1 MDPVYIDA
9 IWLGVAFASGILMK
23 QLGLP
28 TLVGFLLAGFFL
40 NYADI
45 IEGNLKQV
53 LDTIANLGITLLLFT
68 IGLKIKFKSLLKK
81 EVLLTA
87 SSHMTITILGFS
99 GLIFLMSYT
108 GMAFFAN
115 MSFESSLVVGFA
127 LSFSSTVFLVKI
139 FEERGELNAAHG
151 KIAIGILIIQDIF
164 AVIFIS
170 ATNDVLPSIWVFLLP
185 AYLYLIRF
193 LINPLL
199 SKAGHGELL
208 TVFGFVAPFVLGSLA
223 FYSVNLKP
231 DLGALILGML
241 LVNHPKNHE
250 LYERMMNYK
259 DFFLIAFFISIGL
272 AGKPTLSM
280 MLIALGLLIFA
291 FLKGYLFMLILAR
304 FNLRA
309 RTNFLASLSLSNY
322 SEFGLIVAAV
332 GLNKGLISEDWLL
345 IIALVMSLSFIISSP
360 LNAKSYELFDRFK
373 DRIVKLNRTSKEI
386 DCQPIIMKDS
396 EYLIIGI
403 GSIGQSALKEFESK
417 YPKKVLGVDYS
428 TETIER
434 LNDEGFN
441 LVWGDTTDREFWE
454 DRDFSNIKMV
464 VLSMSDYASNYNTL
478 KVINKIN
485 KRPFKIAAICH
496 YDDEKQ
502 KYLDLSVD
510 YVYYYKSSLGEDLA
524 QHAIQELQGA

>member
-1 MDPVYIDA
+1 MDPIYIDA
-9 IWLGVAFASGILMK
+9 IWLGVAFGSGILMK

-45 IEGNLKQV
+45 IEGNLKEV

-81 EVLLTA
+81 EVLVTA
-87 SSHMTITILGFS
+87 SSHMVLTILAFS

-108 GMAFFAN
+108 GMSFFMD

-139 FEERGELNAAHG
+139 FEERGELNSTHG

-170 ATNDVLPSIWVFLLP
+170 ATNDVLPSVWVFLLP
-185 AYLYLIRF
+185 VYLYFIRY
-193 LINPLL
+193 LLNPLL
-199 SKAGHGELL
+199 TKAGHGELL
-208 TVFGFVAPFVLGSLA
+208 TVFGFVAPFILGSLA

-272 AGKPTLSM
+272 TGKPTLSM
-280 MLIALGLLIFA
+280 ALIAIVILAFA
-291 FLKGYLFMLILAR
+291 FLKGYLFMAILAR

-332 GLNKGLISEDWLL
+332 GLSKGLISEDWLL
-345 IIALVMSLSFIISSP
+345 IIALVMSMSFVVSSP
-360 LNAKSYELFDRFK
+360 LNAKAYDLFDRFK
-373 DRIVKLNRTSKEI
+373 ERITKLNRTSKEI
-386 DCQPIIMKDS
+386 DCQPKIMKNF
-396 EYLIIGI
+396 EYIVIGI
-403 GSIGQSALKEFESK
+403 GSIGESALKEFEGK

-428 TETIER
+428 NETIER
-434 LNDEGFN
+434 LNSDGFN

-454 DRDFSNIKMV
+454 DSDFKNIKMV
-464 VLSMSDYASNYNTL
+464 VLAMSDYASNYNTL
-478 KVINKIN
+478 KVINKLK
-485 KRPFKIAAICH
+485 KRSFKIAAICH
-496 YDDEKQ
+496 YEDEKD

>member
-1 MDPVYIDA
+1 MDPIYIDA

-40 NYADI
+40 NYAEI
-45 IEGNLKQV
+45 IEGNLKEV
-53 LDTIANLGITLLLFT
+53 LDTIAELGITLLLFT

-81 EVLLTA
+81 EVLVTA
-87 SSHMTITILGFS
+87 SSHMVLTILAFS

-108 GMAFFAN
+108 GITFFMD

-139 FEERGELNAAHG
+139 FEERGELNSTHG

-170 ATNDVLPSIWVFLLP
+170 ATNDVLPSVWVFLLP
-185 AYLYLIRF
+185 VYLYFIRF
-193 LINPLL
+193 LLNPLL
-199 SKAGHGELL
+199 TKAGHGELL
-208 TVFGFVAPFVLGSLA
+208 TVFGFFAPFILGSLA

-241 LVNHPKNHE
+241 LVNHPKNQE

-272 AGKPTLSM
+272 TGKPTLSM
-280 MLIALGLLIFA
+280 ALIAIVLLVFA
-291 FLKGYLFMLILAR
+291 FLKGYLFMAILAR

-332 GLNKGLISEDWLL
+332 GLNKGLISDDWLL
-345 IIALVMSLSFIISSP
+345 ILALVMSLSFIVSSP
-360 LNAKSYELFDRFK
+360 LNAKAYVLFDRFK
-373 DRIVKLNRTSKEI
+373 ERITKLNRTSKEI
-386 DCQPIIMKDS
+386 DCQPKIMKNV

-403 GSIGQSALKEFESK
+403 GSIGESALKEFESK
-417 YPKKVLGVDYS
+417 YPNKVLGVDYS
-428 TETIER
+428 MDTIIR
-434 LNDEGFN
+434 LKNEGFN

-454 DRDFSNIKMV
+454 DSDFKNIKMV
-464 VLSMSDYASNYNTL
+464 VLAMSDYASNYNTL
-478 KVINKIN
+478 KVMNKLK
-485 KRPFKIAAICH
+485 KRSFKIAAICH
-496 YDDEKQ
+496 YEDEKN

>member
-1 MDPVYIDA
+1 MDPIYIDA
-9 IWLGVAFASGILMK
+9 IWLGVAFGSGILMK
-23 QLGLP
+23 KLGLP

-45 IEGNLKQV
+45 IEGNLKEV
-53 LDTIANLGITLLLFT
+53 LDTIADLGITLLLFT
-68 IGLKIKFKSLLKK
+68 IGLKIKFKSLIKK
-81 EVLLTA
+81 EVLVTA
-87 SSHMTITILGFS
+87 SSHMVLTILAFS

-108 GMAFFAN
+108 GMNFFMD
-115 MSFESSLVVGFA
+115 MSFESSLVIGFA

-139 FEERGELNAAHG
+139 FEERGELNSTHG

-185 AYLYLIRF
+185 VYLYFIRY
-193 LINPLL
+193 LLNPLL
-199 SKAGHGELL
+199 SNVGHGELL

-272 AGKPTLSM
+272 TGKPTLSM
-280 MLIALGLLIFA
+280 VLIAVVLLAFA
-291 FLKGYLFMLILAR
+291 FLKGYLFMAILAR
-304 FNLRA
+304 FDLRA

-332 GLNKGLISEDWLL
+332 GLSKGLITDDWLL
-345 IIALVMSLSFIISSP
+345 IIALVMSLSFIVSSP
-360 LNAKSYELFDRFK
+360 LNAKAYDLFDRYK
-373 DRIVKLNRTSKEI
+373 NRIIKLNRTSKEI
-386 DCQPIIMKDS
+386 DCQPIIMKKI

-403 GSIGQSALKEFESK
+403 GSIGESALKEFESK
-417 YPKKVLGVDYS
+417 YPNKVLGVDYS
-428 TETIER
+428 TDTIER
-434 LNDEGFN
+434 LNKDGYN

-454 DRDFSNIKMV
+454 DRDFKNIKMV
-464 VLSMSDYASNYNTL
+464 VLAMSDYASNYNTL
-478 KVINKIN
+478 KVINKLKN
-485 KRPFKIAAICH
+485 RPFKIAAICH
-496 YDDEKQ
+496 YEDEKN